1 VIGTTLCG
9 DWAGVGSILAET
21 CPALVGDNTWY
32 VRSSIPAF
40 ESPVPSASERGQRE
54 NSGIEADISY
64 TTYVIN
70 DASATYAN
78 AYFELNYINVFSSS
92 SSASTSASSTSSSA
106 RSSGTGATTTISTG
120 PGSTTTA
127 PVRAG
132 NGAGARVKSA
142 GGLVVTALVGSLL
155 LL

>member
-1 VIGTTLCG
+1 MVCH
-9 DWAGVGSILAET
+9 S
-21 CPALVGDNTWY
+21 ALLFFSKSWSRKGGKEKRRNG
-32 VRSSIPAF
+32 
-40 ESPVPSASERGQRE
+40 EG
-54 NSGIEADISY
+54 ADESY

-70 DASATYAN
+70 DAGATYSN

-92 SSASTSASSTSSSA
+92 PSTTTSSSKTSA
-106 RSSGTGATTTISTG
+106 TGATTTISTG

-132 NGAGARVKSA
+132 NGAGARVGSS
-142 GGLVVTALVGSLL
+142 GGLVVAALVGSLL

>member
-1 VIGTTLCG
+1 
-9 DWAGVGSILAET
+9 VGSILAET

-32 VRSSIPAF
+32 VCSLLPHWF
-40 ESPVPSASERGQRE
+40 FFLNYERITGGTMERRR
-54 NSGIEADISY
+54 IRADISY

-70 DASATYAN
+70 DAGSTYSN

-92 SSASTSASSTSSSA
+92 PSTTSSSA
-106 RSSGTGATTTISTG
+106 KTSATGATTTISTG

-132 NGAGARVKSA
+132 NGGSARVGSS
-142 GGLVVTALVGSLL
+142 GGLVVAALVGSLL

>member
-1 VIGTTLCG
+1 MN
-9 DWAGVGSILAET
+9 DE
-21 CPALVGDNTWY
+21 
-32 VRSSIPAF
+32 
-40 ESPVPSASERGQRE
+40 ER
-54 NSGIEADISY
+54 ADVSY

-70 DASATYAN
+70 DAGATYAN

-92 SSASTSASSTSSSA
+92 SSAGASASSTSSA
-106 RSSGTGATTTISTG
+106 AGSGRTGATTTISTG
-120 PGSTTTA
+120 PGSTSTA

-142 GGLVVTALVGSLL
+142 GGLVVIALVGSLL